1 MVQVTGVKPDSPG
14 RRSQSLLQGVR
25 EQDPAQTPPNELRG
39 QAEDGNLLVV
49 VFVPA
54 QFVVTSNRPFVETQK
69 RAQAVGFHPLPP
81 LRLRPRQLIHPLP
94 VGSDQLVQEPVQF
107 PLLDPRLRDAKERVG
122 TKLGLQER
130 GGPQLQVGDAT
141 GFGRSVQSFT
151 TCPESTDF
159 SSASQISSAWSPS
172 AAVTTAGVR
181 SCKAQSKTY

>member
-25 EQDPAQTPPNELRG
+25 EQSPAQTPPHEFGG
-39 QAEDGNLLVV
+39 QAEDRDLLVAV
-49 VFVPA
+49 VVTA
-54 QFVVTSNRPFVETQK
+54 QFVITGNRPFIQAQK
-69 RAQAVGFHPLPP
+69 RPEPVRFHPLPP

-107 PLLDPRLRDAKERVG
+107 PLLDPRLRDAKDRVR
-122 TKLGLQER
+122 TKLGFQER